1 MIKKITEP
9 KPKEQKA
16 STRSA
21 FEALWKSFQIR
32 FNWVLI
38 KYFKLTIYAYKMEI
52 NFVSN
57 FLSLLLHG
65 TKMMT
70 FSSSPEKKIIRT
82 EFSYLKGLYSV

>member
-1 MIKKITEP
+1 MIKIITEP

-38 KYFKLTIYAYKMEI
+38 KYFRLAIYTYKMEI

-57 FLSLLLHG
+57 FLSLLLIWI
-65 TKMMT
+65 KMVKN
-70 FSSSPEKKIIRT
+70 E
-82 EFSYLKGLYSV
+82 